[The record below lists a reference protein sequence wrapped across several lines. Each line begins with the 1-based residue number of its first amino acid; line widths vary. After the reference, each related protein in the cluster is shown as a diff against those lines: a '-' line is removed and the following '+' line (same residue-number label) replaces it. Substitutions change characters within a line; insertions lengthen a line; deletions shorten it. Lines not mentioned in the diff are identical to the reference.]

1 MVVYGDGGQSRDFT
15 YVDDVARGT
24 IAGLKPLGYEVIN
37 LGSDAPVVLMD
48 MIHLVEELTG
58 KKPIFIINRSI
69 LQMYVQPGQ
78 TSDGQSNS
86 WGGARI
92 PHFGMVFRR
101 L

>member
-48 MIHLVEELTG
+48 MIYLVEELTR
-58 KKPIFIINRSI
+58 KKAEIDYKSVPSGRCTRNLGRHR
-69 LQMYVQPGQ
+69 
-78 TSDGQSNS
+78 TSRTIVGL
-86 WGGARI
+86 A
-92 PHFGMVFRR
+92 P
-101 L
+101 